1 LNGKT
6 AWSSAFQKE
15 TFSDKKA
22 ETASNFLFQWLALMN
37 NIINKTFAITCFEL
51 QTKENYLVK

>member
-1 LNGKT
+1 MTLLENLVKKLMRLIRDVNFNCLFQYTSLNGKT

-22 ETASNFLFQWLALMN
+22 ETASNFLFQ
-37 NIINKTFAITCFEL
+37 
-51 QTKENYLVK
+51 